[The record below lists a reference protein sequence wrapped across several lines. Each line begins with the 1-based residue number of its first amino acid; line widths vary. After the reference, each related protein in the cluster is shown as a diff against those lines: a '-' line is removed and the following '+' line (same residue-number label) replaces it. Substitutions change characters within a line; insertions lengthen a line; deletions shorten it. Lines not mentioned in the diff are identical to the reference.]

1 MLIFFVNSSI
11 LKFKYFLF
19 YKDFID
25 CKLNVFIF
33 SFLHR
38 HDDAFSTEP
47 VKNCGKGTPVG
58 FYHVQNVIIL

>member
-1 MLIFFVNSSI
+1 M
-11 LKFKYFLF
+11 FKYFIF
-19 YKDFID
+19 YEYFIYI
-25 CKLNVFIF
+25 KLYIFIF

-58 FYHVQNVIIL
+58 FYHVQNVSI

>member
-1 MLIFFVNSSI
+1 MN
-11 LKFKYFLF
+11 
-19 YKDFID
+19 
-25 CKLNVFIF
+25 CKLYVFIF

-58 FYHVQNVIIL
+58 FYHVQNVNTYIKYKF